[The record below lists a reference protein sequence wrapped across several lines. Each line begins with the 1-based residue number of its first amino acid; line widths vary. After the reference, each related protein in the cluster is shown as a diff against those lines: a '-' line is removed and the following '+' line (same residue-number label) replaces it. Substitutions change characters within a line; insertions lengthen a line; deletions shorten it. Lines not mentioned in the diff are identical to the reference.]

1 MSNYEWLISSLD
13 GFIRRY
19 YANKVVR
26 GTLVFLSCL
35 LAYVLLVSVGEYFLY
50 LPVALKVGIMGAFVL
65 AGGAALVAWV
75 IIPLTKM
82 ARMGKVISH
91 EQAAVIIGE
100 HFSEVSDK
108 LLNILQLKSNADSL
122 GSRELAEASINQKIA
137 QVKLVPMASAIDI
150 SKNKKYLP
158 FLLPLVLVGV
168 FLLVAAP
175 SVFTEG
181 SARLLQPT
189 RAFEKPAPFHFTIQ
203 NKDLQTTRNTDFT
216 LKVEATGSA
225 LPAEAY
231 IDLGNDRVL
240 MQPLEGHKFQ
250 YTFRNPTAAVKFRI
264 FAAGFYSNEY
274 TLKVVQRP
282 VLKSFRIQ
290 VNYPSYTGKK
300 SEVRNSLG
308 DMTVPAGTTVSWQF
322 VTEHTD
328 VASIRF
334 GDGSPTPLQANSG
347 TYDFKYRFL
356 SDTAYT
362 IMLRNNQGAVADSY
376 RYNVQVIPD
385 QYPVIQTQQVRD
397 TVTGKQILV
406 SGTAGD
412 DYGIVRA
419 TFNYEVSADKKVIT
433 KKSLPLK
440 VTGGALTSFEQY
452 FDIGS
457 LNLQPGQ
464 KVSYYIEAWDND
476 GVRGSKSSRSEMMSY
491 QAFDAKQLDS
501 AIDENAKQIS
511 SGLSNSAQ
519 QTKQMQTEFQ
529 EMRGKM
535 LQSDKMD
542 WEQQLGLQEM
552 QKKQEKL
559 KDQLESIKQK
569 FEEQIQQS
577 QQKEYSQDIRNKQ
590 EELQKQMD
598 NLLNK
603 EMAEQLKKLQ
613 EMLEKRNKENA
624 VDAMKQMQE
633 ENKLFKMDME
643 RMQELMAKL
652 EQQMKMEDLA
662 NKMDGLAKEERKLSG
677 ETEAAKKENEALKAA
692 QEQLK
697 KDLDKALKE
706 DMKQINDLAKKTKAD
721 DAVKEAQN
729 AADDA
734 KKDME
739 QSEQEL
745 DQKQNNKASKSQ
757 KNAASKM
764 EEMAKSLRKGAAGM
778 DPEQI
783 ELDIRATRQLL
794 SNLIRLS
801 FDQEALTQKVR
812 NTPASAQA
820 YVVNQEE
827 QNRLRKNAMM
837 IRDSLFSLSKRS
849 EKLPALINKN
859 TTDLMHNMQLTVD
872 ALEARN
878 INIALLNQGYVMT
891 RTNDLALVLNE
902 MLSNLMQQQN
912 ENDKDGSAG
921 SCMKPGGKK
930 PKPGSGKPGAGQ
942 QLKDIITQQE
952 DLGNAMQ
959 QMQKAGQKPGQK
971 GDKPGQDGK
980 DGKDGEG
987 KDGKKPGDKGQG
999 GKEGKDGKGQN
1010 GQGGQNGSGSG
1021 GSGEGSDGEYGNAEQ
1036 LARLAEQQAA
1046 IRRKVQELT
1055 NQLNS
1060 KGQNAATRAL
1070 REMEQKMDKNETD
1083 IVNNRLTAEMLA
1095 RQREILTRLL
1105 EVEKAVRDQEQDDK
1119 RNSETA
1125 KDISRPVPPMLQKYI
1140 TDQQQLLDAYKTV
1153 PPQLKPYYK
1162 NMVQQYYNMIG
1173 NK

>member
-1 MSNYEWLISSLD
+1 MNNYEWLIDSLD

-50 LPVALKVGIMGAFVL
+50 MPVSLKVGIMGAFVV

-75 IIPLTKM
+75 IIPLAKM

-100 HFSEVSDK
+100 HFGEVSDK

-150 SKNKKYLP
+150 GKNKKYLP

-189 RAFEKPAPFHFTIQ
+189 RAFEKPAPFQFTIQ

-250 YTFRNPTAAVKFRI
+250 YTFRNPTAATKFRI

-290 VNYPSYTGKK
+290 VAYPAYTGKK

-308 DMTVPAGTTVSWQF
+308 DMTVPAGTTLSWQF

-334 GDGSPTPLQANSG
+334 GDGAAAPLQSSGG

-356 SDTAYT
+356 NDTSYT

-376 RYNVQVIPD
+376 KYTVQVIPD

-397 TVTGKQILV
+397 TVTGKQILI

-419 TFNYEVSADKKVIT
+419 TFNYEVSADKKVIS

-440 VTGGALTSFEQY
+440 ITGGAMTSFEQY
-452 FDIGS
+452 FDIAS
-457 LNLQPGQ
+457 LNLQQGQ

-476 GVRGSKSSRSEMMSY
+476 GVHGSKSSRSEMMSY

-569 FEEQIQQS
+569 FDEQIQQS

-662 NKMDGLAKEERKLSG
+662 NKMDGLAKEERKLSN
-677 ETEAAKKENEALKAA
+677 ETEAAKKETEALKAA

-706 DMKQINDLAKKTKAD
+706 DMKAINDLAKKTKAD
-721 DAVKEAQN
+721 DAAKEAQN

-812 NTPASAQA
+812 TTSASAQA
-820 YVVNQEE
+820 YIVNQEE
-827 QNRLRKNAMM
+827 QNRLRKNSMM
-837 IRDSLFSLSKRS
+837 IRDSLFALSKRS
-849 EKLPALINKN
+849 EKLPALINKS

-891 RTNDLALVLNE
+891 KTNDLALVLNE

-912 ENDKDGSAG
+912 ESDKDGSAG
-921 SCMKPGGKK
+921 SCPKPGGKK
-930 PKPGSGKPGAGQ
+930 PKPGPGQ
-942 QLKDIITQQE
+942 QLKDIITGQE

-959 QMQKAGQKPGQK
+959 QMQKSQGNKPGQK
-971 GDKPGQDGK
+971 PGDKPGQDGK
-980 DGKDGEG
+980 DGKEGKDG
-987 KDGKKPGDKGQG
+987 KDGKKPGNQG
-999 GKEGKDGKGQN
+999 DGKEGKDGKGKQP
-1010 GQGGQNGSGSG
+1010 GQGGQNGSGQG
-1021 GSGEGSDGEYGNAEQ
+1021 GSGEGGDGEYGNAEQ

-1046 IRRKVQELT
+1046 VRRKIQELA

-1060 KGQNAATRAL
+1060 KGQNGLSRAL

-1083 IVNNRLTAEMLA
+1083 IVNNRMTAEMLA

-1140 TDQQQLLDAYKTV
+1140 TDQKQLLDAYKTV

-1162 NMVQQYYNMIG
+1162 NIVQQYYNMIG